1 MSQKEAKSR
10 RTLKQRVVD
19 AKEAHRKRHSTTGLK
34 FVLADSIEL
43 VPSKAWDSLTQSSS
57 YFLSREYLR
66 VVENTG
72 PDNVFGRYAMAFDGK
87 VPIAAVSAQLVA
99 IDGRK
104 LIKQNGIDGQP
115 QSTIKGKIQGFV
127 SRAGNAAK
135 QNALAKFRGRMLV
148 CGNLQ
153 SWGQHAVALSSGHS
167 ADVHWPAIAEAL
179 YRIRRAD
186 KLSGQTDIVMV
197 KDFTADEEQGVDAL
211 ESYDYR
217 PIETDPNMVLEIPE
231 SWRSFDDYL
240 NSLASKYRS
249 GAKKIVKDV
258 TSAGTEIEHLK
269 NVNPHAARLH
279 ELYLN
284 VHSKAAVRLVTL
296 SPDYLPALAA
306 ACGDRFRCTV
316 AKRGSEILGFITSL
330 KDGDTSV
337 GYYIGFDYN
346 LNQQCPIYFRLLQVC
361 IEDAIQF
368 GCRRVSFGR
377 TALDPKARMGARPS
391 PMKVWVRH
399 RQPVLNWMIRG
410 LLGAIPHDEA
420 PDRNPFKG
428 G

>member
-1 MSQKEAKSR
+1 MSEKTEKSR
-10 RTLKQRVVD
+10 QTLKQRVLD

-34 FVLADSIEL
+34 FVLADSIDL
-43 VPSKAWDSLTQSSS
+43 IPARAWDSLTQSSS
-57 YFLSREYLR
+57 YFLSREYLK
-66 VVENTG
+66 VVENAG
-72 PDNVFGRYAMAFDGK
+72 PDNVCGRYAMAFDGK
-87 VPIAAVSAQLVA
+87 VPVAAVSAQLVG

-104 LIKQNGIDGQP
+104 LIKQNATEP
-115 QSTIKGKIQGFV
+115 QQGSTIKGKIRGLV
-127 SRAGNAAK
+127 NRASNATR
-135 QNALAKFRGRMLV
+135 QNVLAKFRGRMLV

-153 SWGQHAVALSSGHS
+153 SWGQHAVALSQGYA
-167 ADVHWPAIAEAL
+167 ADVHWPAVAEAL

-186 KLSGQTDIVMV
+186 KLSGQSDIIMV
-197 KDFTADEEQGVDAL
+197 KDFIASEEQGVGAL

-217 PIETDPNMVLEIPE
+217 AIETDPNMVLEIPE
-231 SWRSFDDYL
+231 SWRSFGDYL

-258 TSAGTEIEHLK
+258 TNAGIEIEHLQDI
-269 NVNPHAARLH
+269 NQHAARLH
-279 ELYLN
+279 ELYMN
-284 VHSKAAVRLVTL
+284 VHSRAAVRLVTI

-337 GYYIGFDYN
+337 GYYIGFDYE
-346 LNQQCPIYFRLLQVC
+346 LNQKCPIYFRLLQVC
-361 IEDAIQF
+361 IDDAIQF

-377 TALDPKARMGARPS
+377 TALDPKARMGARPA

-399 RQPVLNWMIRG
+399 RQPLLNWMIRG